1 MAVRQASND
10 RFTVALMLAMGLH
23 ALVLLAVSFAFE
35 FNPLRQAAETLDVV
49 LVNWRS
55 ETAPEEADFLA
66 QASQQGGG
74 ESTRAE
80 RPTQMSSST
89 VTGQGQGEQPEQVGA
104 APPPEPQERLQEV
117 LSDTETAPPVPQ
129 VTRLEQPE
137 EQLPSAAELMQQSM
151 NAPNLEASL
160 QRENE
165 SQSRLPRREFIS
177 ANTREYEFA
186 SYMQA
191 WVAKVERVGNLNYPM
206 EVRRRKLVGNLLL
219 TVGINQDGSVE
230 SIDIR
235 RSSGL
240 TELDE
245 AAVRIVRLAAPYSPL
260 PDNIRSRVDV
270 LHITRT
276 WKFSSGYRLE

>member
-1 MAVRQASND
+1 MALRQASND

-55 ETAPEEADFLA
+55 ETAPEEPDFLA
-66 QASQQGGG
+66 QASRQGGG

-80 RPTQMSSST
+80 RPTRMSSSA
-89 VTGQGQGEQPEQVGA
+89 VTGQGDGESPEQVDA
-104 APPPEPQERLQEV
+104 APPPEPQQRLQEV
-117 LSDTETAPPVPQ
+117 LSETETAPPVPQ
-129 VTRLEQPE
+129 VTRLEQPQ

-151 NAPNLEASL
+151 SAPNLEASL
-160 QRENE
+160 QRDNVFE
-165 SQSRLPRREFIS
+165 SRLPRREFIYS
-177 ANTREYEFA
+177 NTREYEFA

-206 EVRRRKLVGNLLL
+206 EVRRRKLVGDLLL
-219 TVGINQDGSVE
+219 TVGIKQDGSVE
-230 SIDIR
+230 SMDII

-240 TELDE
+240 PELDE
-245 AAVRIVRLAAPYSPL
+245 AALRIVRLAAPYSPL